1 MKKLV
6 SILVLVAMML
16 ASVLAIVPAAAADET
31 EVINFLPDGVY
42 DKVKTA
48 FDGVGATDYSFGVA
62 PFVYTNNAINEIL
75 ADSKVL
81 SIKIPVNKTGV
92 ADDDGKLVFT
102 LSTYKA
108 DKVNVVSEAVNV
120 YKIKINPADYGIE
133 AEKTVNKF
141 IAVDLRSYN
150 VVVAADEV
158 LTFAAAGDTIVP
170 AWANN
175 DTFAVQ
181 KVFRENC
188 NEYVGF
194 ACNVGKEG
202 YSANPNSSIFFD
214 FELEKKVGWDEKED
228 TAGAIDFTNYET
240 RRLWT
245 DEIYAGIKAL
255 YEADGAKTIDWV
267 PSAAPFAP
275 VNAIFQNRMAGT
287 RLRSI
292 TLPVNKTLKADADGN
307 FIFTIHTFKRAELA
321 GSSPVQSWKI
331 KINAE
336 QYGLTENTSAIYK
349 FVENIDLTSYNIVIG
364 EDEVLAFFSGSDT
377 FLPGYS
383 GNAAGYFSSNFPEMM
398 GFGARAGTSDFPKNT
413 YTSAVIF
420 YDLTYDVPVSESYAN
435 IKELVDTVKDY
446 EKDDFSAGF
455 DAFKTA
461 LDAAVAKLESA
472 NEFGDFSAEYTALDT
487 AVKGLVAITEIS
499 KTALTTAITAA
510 AAYENKA
517 AEYTEE
523 SYAAFTEALA
533 AAKAVNENTD
543 VKQSEVNAAVTALDN
558 AIKALD
564 KKGNT
569 TALNAKVTEVLA
581 KYDIDAYTANSYRP
595 LKDAI
600 LAAQTLIEAN
610 SESYNDIEAA
620 SKAIDDAIPGLK
632 KRADFTKINEL
643 ISKYEAIT
651 DKDYTAASVDA
662 LMDIIDTIKEM
673 RKPAKAPNVSEE
685 NGADYLAR
693 LEAAIA
699 GLVPY
704 ADYTEIDAKLEEV
717 DAMDEDKY
725 TADSWKAVEDAVK
738 AINSLKS
745 NRNATKPESD
755 AALKALNDAIA
766 ALVSADAESNNTNN
780 GNNSNDATT
789 DGAGATE
796 GEKKEGGCGGII
808 TTTAVVMASV
818 LALGTA
824 FVAKKKD

>member
-16 ASVLAIVPAAAADET
+16 ASVLAIVPAAAED
-31 EVINFLPDGVY
+31 D
-42 DKVKTA
+42 
-48 FDGVGATDYSFGVA
+48 
-62 PFVYTNNAINEIL
+62 PF
-75 ADSKVL
+75 
-81 SIKIPVNKTGV
+81 
-92 ADDDGKLVFT
+92 
-102 LSTYKA
+102 
-108 DKVNVVSEAVNV
+108 
-120 YKIKINPADYGIE
+120 
-133 AEKTVNKF
+133 
-141 IAVDLRSYN
+141 
-150 VVVAADEV
+150 
-158 LTFAAAGDTIVP
+158 
-170 AWANN
+170 
-175 DTFAVQ
+175 
-181 KVFRENC
+181 
-188 NEYVGF
+188 EY
-194 ACNVGKEG
+194 
-202 YSANPNSSIFFD
+202 
-214 FELEKKVGWDEKED
+214 
-228 TAGAIDFTNYET
+228 YET
-240 RRLWT
+240 RRFMPE
-245 DEIYAGIKAL
+245 DVYQGIKEL
-255 YEADGAKTIDWV
+255 YEKDGANTQDWV
-267 PSAAPFAP
+267 PSVAPFTP
-275 VNAIFQNRMAGT
+275 VNTKFQDRFAGT
-287 RLRSI
+287 RLRTI
-292 TLPVNKTLKADADGN
+292 TLPVNKTGAVDSNGD
-307 FIFTIHTFKRAELA
+307 FIFTISTYKRNALTN
-321 GSSPVQSWKI
+321 SSPVNSWKI

-336 QYGLTENTSAIYK
+336 KYGLQANKSGIYK
-349 FVENIDLTSYNIVIG
+349 FIENIDLTSYNIIVA
-364 EDEVLAFFSGSDT
+364 EDEVLAFQASGDT
-377 FLPGYS
+377 FIPGY
-383 GNAAGYFSSNFPEMM
+383 AGGAVNYFSSKFPEMM
-398 GFGARAGTSDFPKNT
+398 GFGAYTGQEKFTSNT
-413 YTSAVIF
+413 WPSTVIF
-420 YDLTYDVPVSESYAN
+420 FDITYDVAISESYAK

-461 LDAAVAKLESA
+461 LDAAVAKLESS
-472 NEFGDFSAEYTALDT
+472 NEFSDFSAEYTALDT

-533 AAKAVNENTD
+533 AAKAVNEKTD
-543 VKQSEVNAAVTALDN
+543 VKQSEVNAATTALDN

-643 ISKYEAIT
+643 ISKYEAVT